1 MTQPRRDGPDARGPW
16 ETDGQPGTIRVAYGQ
31 HRSPKRARP
40 SESTS
45 SVAISAAK
53 ASGSHAPALSTEGA
67 NRYRI
72 VTWAVAASATNGDG
86 VLPGWSAIAKA
97 SKPSS
102 SAFLASASHASRPV
116 GCPCKANEIFTN
128 QDSHRFNSDRHG
140 PPDSLRS
147 SSTPATRPRPSAT
160 HSLRTESPTFAPHG
174 DKPTINDAFA
184 PPRSVAAR
192 SDAPHDGAPTVRRE
206 TDTKG
211 LFPLDAG
218 IAPGELFDQRLGQP
232 LELHARSFSMT
243 AILSS

>member
-184 PPRSVAAR
+184 LSLRRDRLPPGAMRHMTAPPRFGEKRTPKVFSHWMLALRPANSLISVSA
-192 SDAPHDGAPTVRRE
+192 SHW
-206 TDTKG
+206 
-211 LFPLDAG
+211 
-218 IAPGELFDQRLGQP
+218 
-232 LELHARSFSMT
+232 
-243 AILSS
+243 SSTPDPFR